1 MIGFVYYIGMIGK
14 SGLKPG
20 GSLALFWS
28 FSRVESLRRPMTSN
42 EEPSTA
48 PACCWTCG

>member
-1 MIGFVYYIGMIGK
+1 MAF
-14 SGLKPG
+14 SGVSHMSGVKEAEACDMGERLGTP
-20 GSLALFWS
+20 L
-28 FSRVESLRRPMTSN
+28 MTSN